1 MLFFLLNIKFLCLL
15 LTNVISIIFFS
26 LCRPRRRSGSSIVVI
41 DGDDL
46 KPCLPDDYI
55 SSQHYRQHSGESKE
69 IDQEMLTML
78 SVNQDNGELWCK
90 QAAKRTLINTH
101 EFSP

>member
-1 MLFFLLNIKFLCLL
+1 MLSFIIQTLICCLSKSK
-15 LTNVISIIFFS
+15 TKIIIFFY
-26 LCRPRRRSGSSIVVI
+26 LYFRPRRRSGSSIVVI

-55 SSQHYRQHSGESKE
+55 TGQHYRQHSGEGKE

-78 SVNQDNGELWCK
+78 PVNQDNGK
-90 QAAKRTLINTH
+90 
-101 EFSP
+101 